1 MKQSWI
7 ARIAVVMSVGL
18 IFGSTARGEEPSPAA
33 LVPLPSIFDY
43 TRGSGWGVA
52 LGAGVEYGEAY
63 DGSDEYEFELEPAG
77 AVQWRKG
84 NHLLFWE
91 GMELG
96 WHGRFADLWLIQA
109 GARYEE
115 GLEPDDSEDG
125 ALDGIEERDSH
136 VAGFLETRY
145 SLGAD
150 WRNWIAGRVMGG
162 ESGFGWL
169 GILAAGHRFGD
180 HSDGSGTE
188 MFVYSTFGSDDFLNK
203 DFGVTP
209 ADSAAS
215 GLPETDLEGG
225 YRASGVNLIHRQYV
239 TEHIHVIAAAEAE
252 LYSSDIA
259 DSPLSLNNFE
269 AEVELSVVW
278 VF

>member
-1 MKQSWI
+1 
-7 ARIAVVMSVGL
+7 
-18 IFGSTARGEEPSPAA
+18 
-33 LVPLPSIFDY
+33 
-43 TRGSGWGVA
+43 
-52 LGAGVEYGEAY
+52 
-63 DGSDEYEFELEPAG
+63 
-77 AVQWRKG
+77 
-84 NHLLFWE
+84 
-91 GMELG
+91 
-96 WHGRFADLWLIQA
+96 
-109 GARYEE
+109 
-115 GLEPDDSEDG
+115 
-125 ALDGIEERDSH
+125 
-136 VAGFLETRY
+136 
-145 SLGAD
+145 
-150 WRNWIAGRVMGG
+150 
-162 ESGFGWL
+162 
-169 GILAAGHRFGD
+169 
-180 HSDGSGTE
+180 